1 MNRKGEHTM
10 ANPCQFLQDQVDKL
24 EQQIQELEDLVND
37 PDLPPKSR
45 AAIRAE
51 ILKLNRKLQRLRSQL
66 DACEQDPTPYLLQMA
81 GIEVTQAIQDMQH
94 SVALVAGKATAVRIY
109 LSYYALPDI
118 FVRGELLARSDSGEF
133 VTVFSANQALLSS
146 ANADNLRA
154 MRQDA
159 SLSLNFI
166 LPSELT
172 AAGGWN
178 FSLSSLVNAVS
189 GASLTVLGLTSIKVR
204 FVNAAPLRVRV
215 FGVRYSM
222 GNPPVQFTPSD
233 QDFNLL
239 FSWLRRAYPVAQV
252 IGSRALID
260 ISPSAPSPFG
270 SGDVNAQLAAI
281 RALDV
286 SGGVDRRTHYY
297 GLVSDGGFFMRGSA
311 AGIPATP
318 DPSTVASGPTGPA
331 NWGWDNDGSYGDWYG
346 GHELGHTFGRLH
358 PGFCGESHDDPN
370 YPFANGQ
377 LADNDD
383 SFIGFDIGDS
393 TLGLPPAALPGNI
406 WHDVMT
412 YCDHQWLS
420 SYTYKGI
427 HTRLSAEDALPAG
440 PTAPGSGSSGG
451 PPDRR
456 FPQGMPPGTPG
467 STPENLISVVAR
479 VNLSRNE
486 GQIRHVQPVAEGRV
500 EAGVFESPVVLRL
513 KTATEEIL
521 NEYRV
526 AVKLDSDRDERGEE
540 TGLVDVIVF
549 ASPEARQ
556 IELVIG
562 ERTADTFRAGAPP
575 QPIQNVLKSEGP
587 AFMGLSWE
595 GGAVAG
601 EGMSYAVQAST
612 DEAHTWFTVAVGL
625 KTPQFA
631 FDPKQFPGARKI
643 HIRILATNGFTQT
656 VAPSEVF
663 EVAS

>member
-1 MNRKGEHTM
+1 M
-10 ANPCQFLQDQVDKL
+10 ANPCQFLKDEADKL
-24 EQQIQELEDLVND
+24 EQQIQDLEDLLSD
-37 PDLPPKSR
+37 PDLPPSAR
-45 AAIRAE
+45 ANIRRE
-51 ILKLNRKLQRLRSQL
+51 ILVLMRNLKKIQNQL
-66 DACEQDPTPYLLQMA
+66 DACEQDPTPFLLQMD

-94 SVALVAGKATAVRIY
+94 SVTLVAGKVTAVRIY
-109 LSYYALPDI
+109 LSYYASPDI
-118 FVRGELLARSDSGEF
+118 LVRGELLSRSDSGQF
-133 VTVFSANQALLSS
+133 ITVSSSNQALLSS
-146 ANADNLRA
+146 ANAANLRV

-172 AAGGWN
+172 AAGEGWN
-178 FSLSSLVNAVS
+178 FSLSSLVNAVN
-189 GASLTVLGLTSIKVR
+189 GASLSVARQTSRKVR
-204 FVNAAPLRVRV
+204 FIKPALLRVRV
-215 FGVRYSM
+215 LGVRYSM
-222 GNPPVQFTPSD
+222 GSPSVQFMPSE

-286 SGGVDRRTHYY
+286 SGGADRRTHYY

-346 GHELGHTFGRLH
+346 GHELGHTFGRFH
-358 PGFCGESHDDPN
+358 PGSGCGESSDDPS
-370 YPFANGQ
+370 YPFTQGQ
-377 LADNDD
+377 LANNDD
-383 SFIGFDIGDS
+383 SFCGFDTGAPA
-393 TLGLPPAALPGNI
+393 LGIPPAALPGTI

-420 SYTYKGI
+420 SYTYEGI
-427 HTRLSAEDALPAG
+427 RTRLVAEDALPAG
-440 PTAPGSGSSGG
+440 PTTLGGGSSGG

-456 FPQGMPPGTPG
+456 FPQGVPPDTTSG
-467 STPENLISVVAR
+467 TPENLISVVAR

-486 GQIRHVQPVAEGRV
+486 GQIRYVHPVVGGRV
-500 EAGVFESPVVLRL
+500 EAVVSTSPVALRL
-513 KTATEEIL
+513 KTATGELL

-540 TGLVDVIVF
+540 TGLVDAIVA

-556 IELVIG
+556 IELVIR
-562 ERTADTFRAGAPP
+562 ERTADTFQAGGPA
-575 QPIQNVLKSEGP
+575 QPIRDVRKSEGP
-587 AFMGLSWE
+587 AIMGLSWE
-595 GGAVAG
+595 GGAAVG
-601 EGMSYAVQAST
+601 EGISYAVQASI
-612 DEAHTWFTVAVGL
+612 DEGQSWFTVAVGL

-631 FDPKQFPGARKI
+631 FDPKQFPGTKRI

-663 EVAS
+663 EVPE